1 MGDIQV
7 NNYLNSSKS
16 VAANSPRGSQKPL
29 ESSRKNIFSGRRK
42 NRKNIFNLTGLED
55 QSDAESDKTS
65 SKNIKGSQLASLF
78 TPEEELVVFNQ
89 NPSGKDIL
97 LRAIDQYEKYFK
109 NSVRE
114 IKELRRELGELSWT
128 NRELKM
134 AVKQKARQNAFLLNK
149 IE

>member
-1 MGDIQV
+1 MLDIYFGGVVQIKGANRNFSLDV
-7 NNYLNSSKS
+7 FKTYL
-16 VAANSPRGSQKPL
+16 
-29 ESSRKNIFSGRRK
+29 
-42 NRKNIFNLTGLED
+42 FNLTGLED